1 MAPRSSAFA
10 GARLAREVLASM
22 QGMERRMMAAFI
34 RSVEAITDDPELL
47 ALLREIQAGN
57 FMAMTPGV
65 EERIARINIGEDDL
79 VEIARK
85 AMAQAGRVT
94 TKTTG
99 LEMSFDITNPRAVQA
114 ARTLGAE
121 LVTNVSNTTRTTIR
135 NLIADVIEGN
145 QSLAEAKKII
155 RQRAGL
161 LPQHAE
167 AVKRYRDNLV
177 TSGTKAQQANKMA
190 DKYARR
196 LLKYRAEMIARTE
209 VSRAMSLGQTETW
222 NQARDNDLIP
232 PDTLRVWITTPDE
245 RLCSICGPMDGETA
259 TLDGVWDT
267 MNGQVSYPSA
277 IHPQCRCSSGLVF
290 TNTVGKV
297 DPLAY
302 DYWRLERLS
311 RIAKGDYPGHP
322 FRGNQ
327 WVQFPAGRMI
337 RTGRQ
342 RVDETVD
349 GLNIVE
355 LEAEDVEY
363 SNSLE
368 RLRKECHGGKTL
380 YLVDEDGSFYDEID
394 WDSDVDP
401 VEQMTLSFEEFT
413 GINVDRNMD
422 VDISEL
428 SVEAVAEVY
437 DAVAAMQA
445 EWGTAPQ
452 VITFKNTKS
461 AAHVSGEGATH
472 ITDYEGNRRMITGD
486 LDREFYG
493 HMNFKAYYMTEEGS
507 EALRRAIF
515 YDHLVYQ
522 ERGISHNVPNQLTP
536 HQAMIVHEY
545 GHIVHNWSFTN
556 NPGGLWNVATT
567 MVESSAAATGG
578 RVTVRSSP
586 KLNEAWAM
594 LDGASRA
601 IEMLRADGKTTSSF
615 SVFPEALPTGSTGSF
630 NRYGRRV
637 SSKGTVY
644 LSDGSPVSQYSNTN
658 GVEMWSET
666 FLLVYGNPSGGAP
679 ALKSSGSRVGKSGNP
694 YYPQEALTQ
703 IRSAVLEAFNENY

>member
-34 RSVEAITDDPELL
+34 RSVEAITNDPELL

-57 FMAMTPGV
+57 FIAMTPGV

-85 AMAQAGRVT
+85 AMAQAGRAT

-99 LEMSFDITNPRAVQA
+99 LEMRFDITNPRAVQA

-135 NLIADVIEGN
+135 NIIADVIEGN
-145 QSLAEAKKII
+145 QTLAEARKVIA
-155 RQRAGL
+155 QRAGL

-177 TSGTKAQQANKMA
+177 ASGTKVPQANKMT

-259 TLDGVWDT
+259 TLDGVWET
-267 MNGQVSYPSA
+267 MNGPVSYPSA
-277 IHPQCRCSSGLVF
+277 VHPQCRCSSGLVF

-302 DYWRLERLS
+302 DYWRLDRLS
-311 RIAKGDYPGHP
+311 RIAKGDFTGHP

-327 WVQFPAGRMI
+327 WLQFPGGRPI

-349 GLNIVE
+349 GINIVE
-355 LEAEDVEY
+355 LESDDTAY
-363 SNSLE
+363 SDTLD

-380 YLVDEDGSFYDEID
+380 YMMDESGSFYDEID

-413 GINVDRNMD
+413 GINVDRSMD
-422 VDISEL
+422 VDISDL
-428 SVEAVAEVY
+428 SVEAMAECY
-437 DAVAAMQA
+437 DAIAAMQA
-445 EWGTAPQ
+445 EWGMAPQ
-452 VITFKNTKS
+452 VITIKKAS
-461 AAHVSGEGATH
+461 GVMHVAGEGATT
-472 ITDYEGNRRMITGD
+472 ITDYEGKRRMVTGD
-486 LDREFYG
+486 LDRDFYG
-493 HMNFKAYYMTEEGS
+493 HMNLNPGYMTEVGS
-507 EALRRAIF
+507 ERLRSAILH
-515 YDHLVYQ
+515 DHLGYQ
-522 ERGISHNVPNQLTP
+522 QTGISHNVPNQMTP
-536 HQAMIVHEY
+536 HQAFIVHEY
-545 GHIVHNWSFTN
+545 GHVLHNWSFTN

-578 RVTVRSSP
+578 RVTTRNSP
-586 KLNEAWAM
+586 KLTEAWNT

-601 IEMLRADGKTTSSF
+601 VEILRADGRTESSF
-615 SVFPEALPTGSTGSF
+615 NVFPEALPTGSTGSF
-630 NRYGRRV
+630 SRFGQRV
-637 SSKGTVY
+637 STKGTVY

-679 ALKSSGSRVGKSGNP
+679 ALKSSGSRVSRSGTP

-703 IRSAVLEAFNENY
+703 IRSAVLATINENY